1 MNTETF
7 WANDIMV
14 LLSIQGLNKYIPSTE
29 YTLEENLN
37 AIVRLSIIVSVI
49 LSLYYKETNYLG
61 LIVLALTVTYIV
73 YKYYNRTD
81 KYIENFEDTSNEV
94 LPTENNPFMNVL
106 QDDYVFRPERTIPKD
121 ILCNP
126 EIKEEIEDNFEKGL
140 VDIDVFGRKN
150 SQRQYYTV
158 PVTTIPNKQ
167 TELANWLYKTPS
179 TCKEENGFQCVGNN
193 NYDLRQSS
201 LFRNPL
207 I

>member
-1 MNTETF
+1 
-7 WANDIMV
+7 
-14 LLSIQGLNKYIPSTE
+14 
-29 YTLEENLN
+29 
-37 AIVRLSIIVSVI
+37 
-49 LSLYYKETNYLG
+49 
-61 LIVLALTVTYIV
+61 
-73 YKYYNRTD
+73 
-81 KYIENFEDTSNEV
+81 
-94 LPTENNPFMNVL
+94 MNVL
-106 QDDYVFRPERTIPKD
+106 QDDYVFRPEGTIPKD